1 MASGK
6 EHTWPSLSI
15 LLVMTS
21 AVLWIA
27 SSAANTYLMSFA
39 GFAQGI
45 DLIYLPAGFRLL
57 IVLLF
62 GVWGALGI
70 VLANPFLYLA
80 EFGDGSAIQVIV
92 NSLIC
97 GFAPFFAVKAFCR
110 AADIEASLLQL
121 KPIHLPLLALAVSVV
136 TPVLLNVN
144 FVVAGLKPMNAFMV
158 NVAAMAAGDFLG
170 CLLLIVLVHL
180 VIAAARTLM
189 PSDR

>member
-1 MASGK
+1 MASEK
-6 EHTWPSLSI
+6 ERTWPSLSI
-15 LLVMTS
+15 LLVLTS
-21 AVLWIA
+21 AALWIA
-27 SSAANTYLMSFA
+27 SGAANTYLMSFS

-70 VLANPFLYLA
+70 FLANPFLYQA
-80 EFGDGSAIQVIV
+80 EFGSGSAIQVIV

-97 GFAPFFAVKAFCR
+97 GFAPFFTVKAFCR

-170 CLLLIVLVHL
+170 CLLLIVLVRL